1 MPRSCDGSIKITTA
15 LSFYPCILRPAC
27 VLCVSNR
34 ILQGRFRVHDA
45 RGFASDSMRR
55 HALTEVGG
63 FWWRLRELS
72 LVLASFS
79 YLSVHLSLS
88 VSLFLKLSLSLLV
101 CFFNMLNLLN

>member
-1 MPRSCDGSIKITTA
+1 
-15 LSFYPCILRPAC
+15 
-27 VLCVSNR
+27 
-34 ILQGRFRVHDA
+34 
-45 RGFASDSMRR
+45 MRR